1 MKVFS
6 FMGTFFISFKSKVEL
21 RRVEKCMKAFIEK
34 VEQREHLTNQE
45 MTIAAHKMLDEQT
58 PEQEIMSFLVALA
71 KKGETAQELAALAKT
86 MKEHANEVQ
95 GVQSLAYLDNCG
107 TGGDGLKSFNISTT
121 AAFVLAACDVPIAK
135 HGNRKVSSASG
146 STDLLEELGIPA
158 TMDLSKVSPLLKQEK
173 LAFIFAPAAHPKLKR
188 IGQIRSQLGTPTIF
202 NLVGPLVNPVDLTY
216 QLTGINRPDFVIPY
230 AEVLKKLGRKRAL
243 VVSGEQGMDEASLCG
258 ETTCALLDEG
268 EIISFTI
275 TAQELGLPE
284 YPLEAIKGG
293 TPVENARIL
302 EQLLL
307 GKKDAYYD
315 AVLFNAG
322 LGLYAAGKVQT
333 IQEGIHRANQAI
345 EQGKAYE
352 KLQAVRQYHQRLEMT
367 K

>member
-1 MKVFS
+1 
-6 FMGTFFISFKSKVEL
+6 
-21 RRVEKCMKAFIEK
+21 MKALIEK
-34 VEQREHLTNQE
+34 VQREQHLTYQE
-45 MTIAAHKMLDEQT
+45 MTVAAHQILDEKT
-58 PEQEIMSFLVALA
+58 PEQEIASFLVALA
-71 KKGETAQELAALAKT
+71 QKGETANELAALATT
-86 MKEHANEVQ
+86 MKQHAHELPNVHA
-95 GVQSLAYLDNCG
+95 LPYLDNCG

-158 TMDLSKVSPLLKQEK
+158 TMDLTEVSQLLNEEK

-188 IGQIRSQLGTPTIF
+188 IGQIRNQLGTPTIF

-258 ETTCALLDEG
+258 ETTCALLDDG

-275 TAQELGLPE
+275 TAKELGLPE
-284 YPLEAIKGG
+284 YPLAAIRGG
-293 TPVENARIL
+293 TPTENARIL

-352 KLQAVRQYHQRLEMT
+352 KLQAIQHYHQKQEMT